1 MGSSTVTQ
9 ICYAPYIEIPHV
21 AFLHQVAK
29 IRDNIIS
36 SSPYADFE
44 TIDID
49 DAFLGAGYTLTSF
62 ASLFDMFGKFM
73 AGFDIERP
81 WNKAYEII
89 TSSYIDD
96 LSKAE
101 ADLFDDRIETQDLP
115 ALSIQMRDINA
126 VTTSTFIIAK
136 ANIEKNRLKALSQF
150 NNSLR
155 YNLVSEAQT
164 IWQEHLNWNRAVFE
178 NYARIIKTYFSQKL
192 DVEEFNNHILLQD
205 KLWPLTVL
213 DWQRNFLAALQ
224 GATSTASSFKKKEPS
239 QLMKSISGAASGA
252 AAGTAIS
259 PGWGTVIGGIIGLAA
274 SFFD

>member
-1 MGSSTVTQ
+1 MSSTVTV
-9 ICYAPYIEIPHV
+9 ISYAPYIEIPHV

-29 IRDNIIS
+29 VRDNIID

-49 DAFLGAGYTLTSF
+49 NAFLGAGYTLTSF

-73 AGFDIERP
+73 AGFDIEKI
-81 WNKAYEII
+81 WNEAYKILI
-89 TSSYIDD
+89 SSHIDD

-101 ADLFDDRIETQDLP
+101 AALFDDRIETQDLP

-155 YNLVSEAQT
+155 YNLISEAQT
-164 IWQEHLNWNRAVFE
+164 IWQEHLNWNRAVIE
-178 NYARIIKTYFSQKL
+178 NYAKIIKAYFSQKL

-205 KLWPLTVL
+205 KLWPFTVL

-224 GATSTASSFKKKEPS
+224 GTTTTASSFKKKEPS
-239 QLMKSISGAASGA
+239 QLVKSVSGAASGA
-252 AAGTAIS
+252 VMGSAGGL
-259 PGWGTVIGGIIGLAA
+259 GWGTVIGAIIGFAL
-274 SFFD
+274 SFLD